1 MQVAGGAA
9 ALLAALA
16 LPWFY
21 GATGFAFGFADGT
34 AWPNRVAP
42 VLCAVLGLLSVAYVV
57 HRRGGAWLV
66 VLAAATF
73 GATGGLW
80 QRFEAPDVGPG
91 VVAVFLAL
99 ALLLDG
105 LRDTLRERIDH
116 ATLPSIGALVF
127 TYQLVGP
134 LRWLW
139 LVAGAAALVGGAGS
153 LLKRR

>member
-9 ALLAALA
+9 GLMAALA
-16 LPWFY
+16 LPWFW
-21 GATGFAFGFADGT
+21 GGTGFAYAFADGT

-42 VLCAVLGLLSVAYVV
+42 LLCVVLGVLAAAYLV
-57 HRRGGAWLV
+57 HRRAGAWLV

-73 GATGGLW
+73 GAAGGLW

-91 VVAVFLAL
+91 IVVVFLAL

-105 LRDTLRERIDH
+105 LRDTLRERAER
-116 ATLPSIGALVF
+116 ATLPCIGALVF

-139 LVAGAAALVGGAGS
+139 LVAGAAALVGGAWS
-153 LLKRR
+153 LARR